1 MAIGG
6 FDVNNYGYSYVLFIV
21 ACLGGIITLIY
32 RIYVS

>member
-6 FDVNNYGYSYVLFIV
+6 FDVQNTGISYVLFVV

-32 RIYVS
+32 RI